1 MCECG
6 CRTTAIFSACF
17 RCTRFRSIGWPT
29 PERAAGATRR
39 TSVRRFFLE
48 LVSRNPTF
56 PTENARRAWLIR
68 VTVNKSNSLWRT
80 LWRRR
85 VELREKVEV
94 AAAQSDEAS
103 ALADALAALSE
114 DDRMLIHLF
123 YYEGLKSGEIAGV
136 LKRRPDAVRKQ
147 LSRARARMKRIL
159 SGEGFE

>member
-1 MCECG
+1 MRLQNDG
-6 CRTTAIFSACF
+6 DIQRVLSVYALPIYRLAYART
-17 RCTRFRSIGWPT
+17 RSRSDAEDICQ
-29 PERAAGATRR
+29 E
-39 TSVRRFFLE
+39 VFLE

-80 LWRRR
+80 LWHRR
-85 VELREKVEV
+85 VELRDKVEV

-103 ALADALAALSE
+103 ALADALSE

-147 LSRARARMKRIL
+147 PSRARARMKRIL

>member
-1 MCECG
+1 MRLQNDG
-6 CRTTAIFSACF
+6 DIQRVLSVYALPIYRLAYART
-17 RCTRFRSIGWPT
+17 RSRSDAEDICQ
-29 PERAAGATRR
+29 E
-39 TSVRRFFLE
+39 VFLE

-80 LWRRR
+80 LWHRR
-85 VELREKVEV
+85 VELRDKVEV

-103 ALADALAALSE
+103 ALADALSE